1 MQRIFD
7 LFFSGISLLI
17 LSPLLLPL
25 MVSLRLT
32 GEGEV
37 FFLQSRVGKGGEFFQ
52 LYKFATMLKDSPNI
66 GTGTVTLH
74 KDPRVLRL
82 GRFLR
87 SSKVNELPQLLN
99 IFLGDMSIIGPRPQ
113 TDRCFNAFHE
123 EAREKI
129 IKVRPGL
136 SGVGSIVFRNEEE
149 MMHDSNDPDNFYD
162 QIVMPYK
169 GLLEQWYVS
178 NQNMWSYF
186 SLIVLTV
193 LAVVFPN
200 AGLIFKI
207 FDELP
212 SPPREL
218 HQWM

>member
-1 MQRIFD
+1 
-7 LFFSGISLLI
+7 
-17 LSPLLLPL
+17 
-25 MVSLRLT
+25 
-32 GEGEV
+32 
-37 FFLQSRVGKGGEFFQ
+37 
-52 LYKFATMLKDSPNI
+52 
-66 GTGTVTLH
+66 
-74 KDPRVLRL
+74 
-82 GRFLR
+82 
-87 SSKVNELPQLLN
+87 
-99 IFLGDMSIIGPRPQ
+99 
-113 TDRCFNAFHE
+113 
-123 EAREKI
+123 
-129 IKVRPGL
+129 
-136 SGVGSIVFRNEEE
+136 
-149 MMHDSNDPDNFYD
+149 MHDSNDPDNFYD